1 MLWAQVPVVQY
12 GVMMTGSMVHGKK
25 SGRTAAA
32 VLSWG
37 GRGVIAPTCWPAS
50 NFDNDLTR
58 LINLY

>member
-25 SGRTAAA
+25 SGRTAAPAA

-37 GRGVIAPTCWPAS
+37 GGRHSPNMLAGLK
-50 NFDNDLTR
+50 FR
-58 LINLY
+58 